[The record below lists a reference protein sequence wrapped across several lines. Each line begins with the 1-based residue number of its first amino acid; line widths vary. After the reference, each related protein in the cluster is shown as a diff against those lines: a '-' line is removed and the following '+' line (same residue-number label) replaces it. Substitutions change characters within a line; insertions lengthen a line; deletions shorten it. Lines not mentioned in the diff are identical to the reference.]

1 MRENFRIEDR
11 REITQGPLGEK
22 DGRWGTYFAT
32 LTTVFSGQPCQ
43 ALWQEKASFVPYLL
57 LSSVPSPLCIR
68 VPENSKAQTP

>member
-32 LTTVFSGQPCQ
+32 LTTVFSGQPC
-43 ALWQEKASFVPYLL
+43 
-57 LSSVPSPLCIR
+57 
-68 VPENSKAQTP
+68 